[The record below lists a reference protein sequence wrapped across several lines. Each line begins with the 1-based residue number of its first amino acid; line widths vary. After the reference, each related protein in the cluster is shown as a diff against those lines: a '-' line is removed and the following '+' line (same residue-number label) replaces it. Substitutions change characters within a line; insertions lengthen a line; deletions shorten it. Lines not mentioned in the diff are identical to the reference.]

1 MLVTKYGMAIRFN
14 ETDVRITGR
23 QSIGVIGMNL
33 DDGDEVVAMQ
43 LTAQGEYLLTV
54 SEKGLGKLTPISEF
68 NSQHRGGK
76 GVKCYRIMEKSGNLV
91 GAKIID
97 QAGQIIIMT
106 TSGIMIRLEMTDI
119 RIIGRN
125 TTGVKLMNIDADS
138 DVRVARFARVRE
150 TEEDAET
157 NVANAGEKASDN
169 VIPEGEDFEDD
180 DYDDPDK
187 AILHESEDEEGGD
200 ATDDE

>member
-1 MLVTKYGMAIRFN
+1 
-14 ETDVRITGR
+14 
-23 QSIGVIGMNL
+23 
-33 DDGDEVVAMQ
+33 
-43 LTAQGEYLLTV
+43 
-54 SEKGLGKLTPISEF
+54 
-68 NSQHRGGK
+68 
-76 GVKCYRIMEKSGNLV
+76 MEKSGNLV

-106 TSGIMIRLEMTDI
+106 TSGIMIRLEMSDI

-157 NVANAGEKASDN
+157 NVANAGEKAADN
-169 VIPEGEDFEDD
+169 VIPEGVDFDD
-180 DYDDPDK
+180 DDFDDPDK
-187 AILHESEDEEGGD
+187 AVLHESEDEEGGD